1 MTKSKNFFDIGKE
14 MNTYWYKKND
24 LLDKMALDI
33 VIHNNMTKLDI
44 LEVISLYD
52 LNSDTSELVLKMF
65 EVVDW
70 MNNDNEA

>member
-70 MNNDNEA
+70 MDNDNET